1 MKKTP
6 RIAIARSAG
15 FCFGVR
21 RAITLA
27 EQTAEKNSD
36 IHTLGPLIH
45 NPQEVARLAKKGIRS
60 VSDPLRVK
68 KGTLI
73 LRTHG
78 IPARLR
84 EKLAATPL
92 ELVDATC
99 PFVER
104 AQNIVR
110 KLADGDARVVIVGEK
125 THPEVV
131 ALVSYGKGKCTV
143 VENPADAAKIAGEKQ
158 LSVVSQTTQTPE
170 NFHAVITRLRE
181 NNSGVKEFNTI
192 CRATMDRQSAAS
204 RLARRA
210 DVMVVVGGKNSGNTR
225 RLTEICAR
233 CTRTYHIE
241 TAKEV
246 RPAWFRRARYIGLTA
261 GASTPDWI
269 IENVKDTIMN
279 MVSEK
284 EHSCARKRSGAR
296 ENKAPHSGKRQRGR
310 KWTK

>member
-1 MKKTP
+1 MKKPP
-6 RIAIARSAG
+6 RIIIAKSAG

-21 RAITLA
+21 RAITM
-27 EQTAEKNSD
+27 AEKTAGKCDD

-60 VSDPLRVK
+60 VSDPLRVT

-84 EKLAATPL
+84 EKLGATPL
-92 ELVDATC
+92 TLVDATC
-99 PFVER
+99 PFVKR
-104 AQNIVR
+104 AQDTVKR
-110 KLADGDARVVIVGEK
+110 LADGDARVVIVGEK

-131 ALVSYGKGKCTV
+131 AMVSYGKGKCTV
-143 VENPADAAKIAGEKQ
+143 VESPEDALKVAGEKKIF
-158 LSVVSQTTQTPE
+158 VVSQTTQTPE
-170 NFHAVITRLRE
+170 NFLAVIKRLSRG
-181 NNSGVKEFNTI
+181 NGSVKAFNTI

-204 RLARRA
+204 HLARRV

-225 RLTEICAR
+225 RLTGICAR
-233 CTRTYHIE
+233 YTRTYHIE

-246 RPAWFRRARYIGLTA
+246 KPSWFRGAAAIGLTA

-269 IENVKDTIMN
+269 IENVKDTI
-279 MVSEK
+279 VDVTAAGGAIPRPRS
-284 EHSCARKRSGAR
+284 ARAV
-296 ENKAPHSGKRQRGR
+296 R
-310 KWTK
+310 K

>member
-6 RIAIARSAG
+6 RITIASSAG

-21 RAITLA
+21 RAITMA
-27 EQTAEKNSD
+27 EQTAEKSDD

-60 VSDPLRVK
+60 VADPMRVK

-92 ELVDATC
+92 TLVDATC
-99 PFVER
+99 PFVKR
-104 AQNIVR
+104 AQDIVKR
-110 KLADGDARVVIVGEK
+110 LADGDARIVVVGEK
-125 THPEVV
+125 IHPEVM

-143 VENPADAAKIAGEKQ
+143 IENPEGADDIAGENK
-158 LSVVSQTTQTPE
+158 LCVVSQTTQTPE
-170 NFHAVITRLRE
+170 NFRAVIQRLKK
-181 NNSGVKEFNTI
+181 NNGTVKAFNTI

-204 RLARRA
+204 RLARRVS
-210 DVMVVVGGKNSGNTR
+210 VMLVVGGKNSGNTR
-225 RLTEICAR
+225 RLTEICNR
-233 CTRTYHIE
+233 YTRTYHIE
-241 TAKEV
+241 MAKEIKT
-246 RPAWFRRARYIGLTA
+246 AWFRQAGAIGLTA

-269 IENVKDTIMN
+269 IENVKDTIVN
-279 MVSEK
+279 IVSK
-284 EHSCARKRSGAR
+284 KSSAPRDATKRK
-296 ENKAPHSGKRQRGR
+296 
-310 KWTK
+310 KWTT